1 MYDLYSIFTV
11 DKYQSQKNNIVR
23 YKGHWYFAMAI
34 PMAKSSI
41 TFVVTVDIKLS
52 HCLILYYYILSITDA
67 HKTELTGKSVKG
79 KRHRTAFTTEQL
91 QTLETEFENQ
101 QYLVGNER

>member
-1 MYDLYSIFTV
+1 
-11 DKYQSQKNNIVR
+11 
-23 YKGHWYFAMAI
+23 MAI
-34 PMAKSSI
+34 PMTKSSV
-41 TFVVTVDIKLS
+41 TCVVTVDIKLS
-52 HCLILYYYILSITDA
+52 HCLTRLLYTFYLIDA

-79 KRHRTAFTTEQL
+79 KRHRTAFTPEQL